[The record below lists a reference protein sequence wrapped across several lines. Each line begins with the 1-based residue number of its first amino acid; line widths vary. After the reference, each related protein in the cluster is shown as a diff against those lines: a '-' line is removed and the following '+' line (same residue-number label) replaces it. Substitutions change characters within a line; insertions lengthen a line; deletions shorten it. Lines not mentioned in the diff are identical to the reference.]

1 VGDYPSVVKERV
13 DANSKAEGF
22 TTSRL
27 PKFTSEE
34 VNYIKGKIRFTA
46 KIAHLIQLCILSGE
60 SIHTY
65 MMPNLNFITRISMLV
80 VGQGNV
86 CVELQSAMGPL
97 SIDRMAGGR
106 IWRP

>member
-1 VGDYPSVVKERV
+1 MKERV

-27 PKFTSEE
+27 PKFTAEE
-34 VNYIKGKIRFTA
+34 VNYIKGKIRVTA
-46 KIAHLIQLCILSGE
+46 KIAYLMQLRVPSGE

-65 MMPNLNFITRISMLV
+65 TMPNLQFITSVSALV
-80 VGQGNV
+80 VGKGYV
-86 CVELQSAMGPL
+86 FVELQSAIGPL
-97 SIDRMAGGR
+97 SIERMAGGR